1 MCLPEVKPGMDMTG
15 TGKCCK
21 ICDVSFAWLLKFLL
35 QLLTIFSVLLY
46 DTFVSDLGA
55 IFGSLSWP
63 TAFKRLTSFVA
74 MSM

>member
-1 MCLPEVKPGMDMTG
+1 MCLPELKTGMDMTG
-15 TGKCCK
+15 TGKFCK
-21 ICDVSFAWLLKFLL
+21 IYDVFYAWLLKFLL
-35 QLLTIFSVLLY
+35 QLFTIFTVLLY
-46 DTFVSDLGA
+46 DTLVSDLRT